1 MLEFIKKLNPFCS
14 SSIKNK
20 NYYDLLIF
28 ELNMSDY
35 LFKPTE
41 GYSEKIDDLNIIT
54 FGEEYISDEEM
65 RDICRRAGT
74 YRSEDYLKG
83 NFISVNGGHQHNIAL
98 YSKDCP
104 TLADYKFKSIV
115 NDDAICDDE
124 DNDNDDD
131 DDDEYNQFYSDSY
144 DAMYALEEAEAIA
157 EAREMEDIE
166 AEAMAEADIDAA
178 AKAMADELEALEWQ
192 RLAEEDEIYRAEL
205 EREEREYEEEEY
217 RRRYYPTEEELDED
231 DYLNDRP
238 SRHLP
243 KSVQRAM
250 IYAQLREEEKRKS
263 GWVRSKY
270 GLF

>member
-1 MLEFIKKLNPFCS
+1 M
-14 SSIKNK
+14 
-20 NYYDLLIF
+20 LIF
-28 ELNMSDY
+28 NKKQELLLFYLFIELNMSDY

-41 GYSEKIDDLNIIT
+41 GYSEKIDASNMIT
-54 FGEEYISDEEM
+54 FGEEYVSDEEM

-74 YRSEDYLKG
+74 YRSEDYLNG
-83 NFISVNGGHQHNIAL
+83 VFISINGGHQHNIAL

-104 TLADYKFKSIV
+104 TLADYKIKSIV
-115 NDDAICDDE
+115 NDDAIYDDE
-124 DNDNDDD
+124 DNDE
-131 DDDEYNQFYSDSY
+131 DDEYNQFYSDSY
-144 DAMYALEEAEAIA
+144 DAMYALEEAEAMA
-157 EAREMEDIE
+157 EARAMEDIE
-166 AEAMAEADIDAA
+166 AEAMAEADTDAETDEE
-178 AKAMADELEALEWQ
+178 AMVRKQAEELEALEWQ
-192 RLAEEDEIYRAEL
+192 RIAEEDEKYRAEL